1 MFGALLRINLK
12 SLKGSTNSSR
22 YSTMTPKVVSS
33 ARLFPLKGEIMKLD
47 RGMTRREMLKGA
59 LLAIPGFMALL
70 AAGKNAVAAEAKG
83 AKAKGA
89 EKKSAGSD
97 MVSENDP
104 TAKALKYVADSSR
117 TAKGRPAKM
126 SVDGDKQM
134 CSNCQFYTKEDDNK
148 GKCLMITSGKVSS
161 KGWCASWTKKA

>member
-1 MFGALLRINLK
+1 
-12 SLKGSTNSSR
+12 
-22 YSTMTPKVVSS
+22 
-33 ARLFPLKGEIMKLD
+33 
-47 RGMTRREMLKGA
+47 MTRREMLKGA

-83 AKAKGA
+83 A

-97 MVSENDP
+97 LVSENDP
-104 TAKALKYVADSSR
+104 TAKALKYVADSSK

-126 SVDGDKQM
+126 GVDGDKQV

-148 GKCLMITSGKVSS
+148 GKCLMITSGKVSA